1 MSYILLSFPYDFLV
15 KENNNKLE
23 LPRQDQTS
31 DICWLASFTCLTSVV
46 TLILTTCFSLK

>member
-23 LPRQDQTS
+23 LSRQDQTS
-31 DICWLASFTCLTSVV
+31 VGCHL
-46 TLILTTCFSLK
+46 SLVSRQL